1 MTMLNNVPKPEGSQW
16 TDDQWSAIVRGGEN
30 ILVAAA
36 AGSGKTAVLVERIIR
51 KIASEEEPLNVDQLL
66 VATFTKAAA
75 AEMRERIREALEK
88 ELDKNPDSEHLR
100 RQLALMNRASI
111 TTLHSFCLEVI
122 QRYFQLIPLDPA
134 FRIANETEAD
144 FIRQEVLEDLFE
156 AHYAND
162 AEDSD
167 FRKLVDWFSGERS
180 DEAMVRLVQSL
191 YDFSRSH
198 PWPREWLYTMADAF
212 AVEDVAMLGQSA
224 WAQSVVADVR
234 LQLNGVVGILR
245 QAMMLIEQPGG
256 PEPYRDTLME
266 DMSMVL
272 SLREA
277 AEEAPWEMLYEHF
290 AAIAFGKLK
299 ACRGDQ
305 YNKELQDQVK
315 GLRDQVK
322 KILTAMQEEL
332 FRRPPELFL
341 GEMQTL
347 APLMRTLAAFVLD
360 FGEKYEQAKR
370 AKGLV
375 DFSDLEHYCLQILR
389 HPAST
394 LEETYPSGAAM
405 EYQTQFAEVLLD
417 EYQDTNMV
425 QEAIVSLISRPGAGN
440 RFMVGDVKQ
449 SIYRFRL
456 AEPGLFLNKYKS
468 YPSISAGQGLRIDLA
483 RNFRSRQEIVDA
495 VNTIF
500 RQIMN
505 ASVAEIDYD
514 ERAELVCGAKY
525 PVGEEAFGQE
535 YPAEL
540 WLIDRGSGAGAQGV
554 EPLDDDAAD
563 AEASDGADEGGASMR
578 RAAQMDAEELMT
590 AQLEARL
597 IATQIRQLM
606 GEYGT
611 PFQVYDKHLKGMRS
625 VTYRDMVILL
635 RATQQWAPLMI
646 EQLRMEGIPAYAE
659 LNTGYFEA
667 TEVEVMISLLKVI
680 DNPVQDIP
688 LAGVLR
694 SPVVNLTAEELA
706 QIRLH
711 GKGLSFYDAMMK
723 LTAEEEA
730 EGTSPFVQEGLLTK
744 LQRFMARLAHWRDEA
759 RQGSLSELLWRIYR
773 ETGYYDWVGGLPG
786 GTQRQANLRALYDRA
801 RQYESTSLRGLFRF
815 LRFIERMQDN
825 GGDLGTAR
833 ALGEQEDVV
842 RIMTIHKSKG
852 LEFPVV
858 FVAGLSK
865 MFNQQDLSASFLM
878 HKQLGFGPR
887 FVDQDLRVAYPT
899 LPSLAIKR
907 QIKMELLAEEMR
919 VLYVALTR
927 PKEKLYLIGS
937 VRNVEKQLQTWGQ
950 AVDQPDL
957 LLPDYMLARGRS
969 YLDWIAPSLIRHR
982 DGSELRRL
990 GGLPNRAGDC
1000 LSDDPSKWYISV
1012 VPAEEVQQW
1021 AAVGLETV
1029 DQDDAYMAKL
1039 NLVMQMAQGQV
1050 AGMQA
1055 AVSDEHVHEEE
1066 AAAGMDDGQLELW
1079 FDESIDGESE
1089 SEQQPQGISGE
1100 SMVVNLNAEAQTD
1113 HAAGSLISER
1123 LEWRYPHL
1131 VASGVAAKTTV
1142 TEMKRM
1148 LQMQE
1153 EDPAMELFPE
1163 VLEHD
1168 AIDEGQLE
1176 MRQPSG
1182 DESIL
1187 SLHLRRPKFMEKKKL
1202 TPTERGTVY
1211 HLVMQHVSIT
1221 PELDI
1226 DAEAVS
1232 ALLQRMVDTRLISEE
1247 QRKAVD
1253 AASVAAFYSSET
1265 GAQLKAAK
1273 WVKREV
1279 PYSFGLPAVEAIPHL
1294 RKMQDEAAMHADTG
1308 LLGDMTTDPTS
1319 LNGETVLI
1327 QGVIDCLYERADG
1340 TLVLLDYKTDRVAP
1354 GEDSLKEVSDRYR
1367 FQVELYATAIERIWR
1382 RPVDEKVLYF
1392 FDGCHV
1398 VHL

>member
-1 MTMLNNVPKPEGSQW
+1 MTMNNNVPKPEGSQW

-51 KIASEEEPLNVDQLL
+51 KIASEEEPLNVDELL

-75 AEMRERIREALEK
+75 SEMRERIREALEK
-88 ELDKNPDSEHLR
+88 ELDKNPESEHLR

-156 AHYAND
+156 AHYTND

-167 FRKLVDWFSGERS
+167 FRRLVDWFSGERS

-224 WAQSVVADVR
+224 WAQSIVADVR
-234 LQLNGVVGILR
+234 LQLNGVVGVLR

-266 DMSMVL
+266 DMSLVL

-277 AEEAPWEMLYEHF
+277 AEEAPWETLHEQF
-290 AAIAFGKLK
+290 TTISFGKLK

-305 YNKELQDQVK
+305 YNKELQEQVK

-322 KILTAMQEEL
+322 KILTVMQEEL

-347 APLMRTLAAFVLD
+347 APLMRTLADFVLD

-370 AKGLV
+370 VKGLV

-394 LEETYPSGAAM
+394 IEETYPSGAAM

-425 QEAIVSLISRPGAGN
+425 QEAIVSLITRPGAGN

-468 YPSISAGQGLRIDLA
+468 YPSVSSGQGLRIDLA

-514 ERAELVCGAKY
+514 ERAELVCGATY

-540 WLIDRGSGAGAQGV
+540 WLIDRCSGAGAQGV
-554 EPLDDDAAD
+554 EPLDDDTAD
-563 AEASDGADEGGASMR
+563 AESSDGGDEGGASMR

-625 VTYRDMVILL
+625 VTYRDIVILL

-646 EQLRMEGIPAYAE
+646 EQLRLEGIPAYAE

-711 GKGLSFYDAMMK
+711 GKGLSFYDAMVK
-723 LTAEEEA
+723 LTAGDEL
-730 EGTSPFVQEGLLTK
+730 EGTNPSVEKGLLMK
-744 LQRFMARLAHWRDEA
+744 LERFLERLAQWRDEA

-887 FVDQDLRVAYPT
+887 YVDQELRVAYPT

-969 YLDWIAPSLIRHR
+969 YLDWIAPSLLRHR

-1000 LSDDPSKWYISV
+1000 LVDDPSKWYISV

-1039 NLVMQMAQGQV
+1039 NLVMQMAEGQV

-1055 AVSDEHVHEEE
+1055 AVTREHVYEEVTAE
-1066 AAAGMDDGQLELW
+1066 GTVDGYADLQA
-1079 FDESIDGESE
+1079 DY
-1089 SEQQPQGISGE
+1089 
-1100 SMVVNLNAEAQTD
+1100 ATRR
-1113 HAAGSLISER
+1113 LIAER

-1131 VASGVAAKTTV
+1131 VASGIAAKTTV

-1153 EDPAMELFPE
+1153 EDPGMELFQE
-1163 VLEHD
+1163 ILKHD
-1168 AIDEGQLE
+1168 DVEEGHQVAD
-1176 MRQPSG
+1176 QSSG

-1187 SLHLRRPKFMEKKKL
+1187 SLYLRRPKFMEKKKL
-1202 TPTERGTVY
+1202 TPTERGSVY
-1211 HLVMQHVSIT
+1211 HLVMQHVPIS

-1226 DAEAVS
+1226 NAEAVS
-1232 ALLQRMVDTRLISEE
+1232 DLLQQMVDHRLISVE

-1253 AASVAAFYSSET
+1253 TASVAAFYASEV

-1273 WVKREV
+1273 WVKRET
-1279 PYSFGLPAVEAIPHL
+1279 PFSFGLPAVDAIPHL
-1294 RKMQDEAAMHADTG
+1294 RKMQDEAALHAESG
-1308 LLGDMTTDPTS
+1308 LLGDVTMDLSS
-1319 LNGETVLI
+1319 LDGETVLI
-1327 QGVIDCLYERADG
+1327 QGIIDCLYECADG
-1340 TLVLLDYKTDRVAP
+1340 TLVLLDYKTDRIAP
-1354 GEDSLKEVSDRYR
+1354 GENSLKEASERYR
-1367 FQVELYATAIERIWR
+1367 FQLELYKAAIERIWK
-1382 RPVDEKVLYF
+1382 RPVDETVLYF

>member
-1 MTMLNNVPKPEGSQW
+1 MSNIQKPVDSQW
-16 TDDQWSAIVRGGEN
+16 TDDQWSAIVKGGEN

-88 ELDKNPDSEHLR
+88 ELDKNPESEHLR

-156 AHYAND
+156 DRYAND
-162 AEDSD
+162 PEGSD

-198 PWPREWLYTMADAF
+198 PWPKEWMYTMASAF
-212 AVEDVAMLGQSA
+212 DVTDIEQLGRSA
-224 WAQSVVADVR
+224 WAQSIVADVR
-234 LQLNGVVGILR
+234 LTLNGVVGVLKQALIL
-245 QAMMLIEQPGG
+245 LEQPGG
-256 PEPYRDTLME
+256 PEPYRDTLMD

-272 SLREA
+272 ALREA
-277 AEEAPWEMLYEHF
+277 AENSPWESLYEHF
-290 AAIAFGKLK
+290 LQIEFGKLK

-305 YNKELQDQVK
+305 YNKELQEQVK
-315 GLRDQVK
+315 ALRDQVK
-322 KILTAMQEEL
+322 KIISGMQDEL

-341 GEMQTL
+341 GEMQAL
-347 APLMRTLAAFVLD
+347 APLMRTLADFVVT
-360 FGEKYEQAKR
+360 FGEKYEHAKR

-389 HPAST
+389 HPASMIN
-394 LEETYPSGAAM
+394 ETYPSNAAM

-425 QEAIVSLISRPGAGN
+425 QEAIVTLISRPGAGN

-456 AEPGLFLNKYKS
+456 AEPGLFLNKYKA
-468 YPSISAGQGLRIDLA
+468 YPSESSGQGLRIDLA

-514 ERAELVCGAKY
+514 ERAELVCGANY
-525 PVGEEAFGQE
+525 PVGEEAMGQT

-540 WLIDRGSGAGAQGV
+540 WLIER
-554 EPLDDDAAD
+554 
-563 AEASDGADEGGASMR
+563 GGASGAEGVEAMDEDSDSNANDTAEGEGTGVR
-578 RAAQMDAEELMT
+578 WPDQIDAEELMT
-590 AQLEARL
+590 AQLEARM

-625 VTYRDMVILL
+625 ITYRDMVILL
-635 RATQQWAPLMI
+635 RSTSQWAPLMI
-646 EQLRMEGIPAYAE
+646 EQLRLEGIPAYAE

-667 TEVEVMISLLKVI
+667 TEVEVMTSLLKVI

-694 SPVVNLTAEELA
+694 SPIVQLSAEELA
-706 QIRLH
+706 QIRLN
-711 GKGLSFYDAMMK
+711 GKGLTYYDAMLK
-723 LTAEEEA
+723 LTKQEPEVKEMNA
-730 EGTSPFVQEGLLTK
+730 VQAADTESLVRK
-744 LQRFMARLAHWRDEA
+744 LQRFMEHLAHWRDEA
-759 RQGSLSELLWRIYR
+759 RQGSLSELIWRIYR
-773 ETGYYDWVGGLPG
+773 ETGYYDFVGGLPG

-801 RQYESTSLRGLFRF
+801 RQYEATTLRGLFRF

-865 MFNQQDLSASFLM
+865 TFNQQDLSAAFLM

-887 FVDQDLRVAYPT
+887 YVDQELRVAYPT

-927 PKEKLYLIGS
+927 PKEKLFLIGT
-937 VRNVEKQLQTWGQ
+937 VKNLERQLQTWGQ
-950 AVDQPDL
+950 ALDTPDL
-957 LLPDYMLARGRS
+957 LLPDYLLARGRS

-982 DGSELRRL
+982 DASELRRI

-1000 LSDDPSKWYISV
+1000 LADDPSQWYVSV
-1012 VPAEEVQQW
+1012 VQAEEVQQY

-1029 DQDDAYMAKL
+1029 DQDDDYLAKL
-1039 NLVMQMAQGQV
+1039 NVVMQMAEGRTPY
-1050 AGMQA
+1050 A
-1055 AVSDEHVHEEE
+1055 E
-1066 AAAGMDDGQLELW
+1066 AAASLSVSIPDGEAVDLQDGQLDLFLDVAVEAPMNDPLTEW
-1079 FDESIDGESE
+1079 IGTKLDWTYPYQSASE
-1089 SEQQPQGISGE
+1089 I
-1100 SMVVNLNAEAQTD
+1100 
-1113 HAAGSLISER
+1113 
-1123 LEWRYPHL
+1123 
-1131 VASGVAAKTTV
+1131 AAKTSV

-1153 EDPAMELFPE
+1153 EDPADELY
-1163 VLEHD
+1163 EHAGWD
-1168 AIDEGQLE
+1168 MDDTNGTETKEASASEAA
-1176 MRQPSG
+1176 
-1182 DESIL
+1182 L
-1187 SLHLRRPKFMEKKKL
+1187 SLHLRRPRFMENKKI

-1211 HLVMQHVSIT
+1211 HLVMQHVPIT
-1221 PELDI
+1221 PDKDLDA
-1226 DAEAVS
+1226 DAVQV
-1232 ALLQRMVDTRLISEE
+1232 LLQQMVERNLITQE
-1247 QRKAVD
+1247 QCEAVD
-1253 AASVAAFYSSET
+1253 ASSVAAFCGSEA
-1265 GAQLKAAK
+1265 GQQVRSAA
-1273 WVKREV
+1273 WVQREM
-1279 PYSFGLPAVEAIPHL
+1279 PFSFGLPVIEAIPHL
-1294 RKMQDEAAMHADTG
+1294 QKLQDSQSQDDRFQAD
-1308 LLGDMTTDPTS
+1308 LLS
-1319 LNGETVLI
+1319 LEQETVLI
-1327 QGVIDCLYERADG
+1327 QGVIDCLYETSDG
-1340 TLVLLDYKTDRVAP
+1340 KLVLLDYKTDRIAKEP
-1354 GEDSLKEVSDRYR
+1354 GGLEAISERYR
-1367 FQVELYATAIERIWR
+1367 FQLELYAKAIERIWN
-1382 RPVDEKVLYF
+1382 RPVDELVLYF

-1398 VHL
+1398 VKL

>member
-1 MTMLNNVPKPEGSQW
+1 MTMNNNVVPKPEGSQW

-156 AHYAND
+156 AHYAED

-212 AVEDVAMLGQSA
+212 AVEDVSMLGQSA

-234 LQLNGVVGILR
+234 LQLNGIVGVLR

-256 PEPYRDTLME
+256 PVPYRDTLME

-272 SLREA
+272 SLRDA

-290 AAIAFGKLK
+290 ASMAFGKLK
-299 ACRGDQ
+299 ACRGEQ

-322 KILTAMQEEL
+322 KLLTAMQEEL

-347 APLMRTLAAFVLD
+347 APLMRTLAEFVLS

-394 LEETYPSGAAM
+394 LEETYPSGAAL

-468 YPSISAGQGLRIDLA
+468 YPAMSKGQGLRIDLA

-540 WLIDRGSGAGAQGV
+540 WLIDRGNGAGTQGV
-554 EPLDDDAAD
+554 EPLDDESAD
-563 AEASDGADEGGASMR
+563 TEVSNGEEEGGASMH
-578 RAAQMDAEELMT
+578 RAAQLDAEELMT

-611 PFQVYDKHLKGMRS
+611 PFQVYDKFLKGMRS
-625 VTYRDMVILL
+625 VTYRDIVILL

-646 EQLRMEGIPAYAE
+646 EQLRLEGIPAYAE

-694 SPVVNLTAEELA
+694 SPIVNLTAEELA

-711 GKGLSFYDAMMK
+711 GKGLTFYEAMVK
-723 LTAEEEA
+723 LTMEDEVRRDDLSVER
-730 EGTSPFVQEGLLTK
+730 GLLTK
-744 LQRFMARLAHWRDEA
+744 LRRFMDRLAYWRDEA

-887 FVDQDLRVAYPT
+887 YMDQELRVAYPT

-950 AVDQPDL
+950 AVDQTDL

-969 YLDWIAPSLIRHR
+969 YLDWIAPSLMRHR

-1000 LSDDPSKWYISV
+1000 LADDPSKWYISV

-1039 NLVMQMAQGQV
+1039 NLVRQMAEGQV
-1050 AGMQA
+1050 AGLQS
-1055 AVSDEHVHEEE
+1055 AVSNASASVSEETALQE
-1066 AAAGMDDGQLELW
+1066 IVDGQLELW
-1079 FDESIDGESE
+1079 LDEPTAEPSDVDVDSNVLI
-1089 SEQQPQGISGE
+1089 GI
-1100 SMVVNLNAEAQTD
+1100 EAV
-1113 HAAGSLISER
+1113 ARNLISKR
-1123 LEWRYPHL
+1123 LEWRYPHHL
-1131 VASGVAAKTTV
+1131 ASGVAAKTTV

-1153 EDPAMELFPE
+1153 EDPAEELYQEIFTNDDE
-1163 VLEHD
+1163 
-1168 AIDEGQLE
+1168 DEGQLE
-1176 MRQPSG
+1176 MRQTSE

-1187 SLHLRRPKFMEKKKL
+1187 SLHLRRPRFMEKKKL

-1211 HLVMQHVSIT
+1211 HLVMQHVPIGSD
-1221 PELDI
+1221 LGI
-1226 DAEAVS
+1226 DADGVS
-1232 ALLQRMVDTRLISEE
+1232 SLLNQMVERRLISDE
-1247 QRKAVD
+1247 QRRAVD
-1253 AASVAAFYSSET
+1253 PASVAAFYASEIGSELT
-1265 GAQLKAAK
+1265 AAK
-1273 WVKREV
+1273 WVKREI
-1279 PYSFGLPAVEAIPHL
+1279 PFSFGLQATEAIPHL
-1294 RKMQDEAAMHADTG
+1294 RKMQEEAVVHPDMDRLQVEAMD
-1308 LLGDMTTDPTS
+1308 LSS
-1319 LNGETVLI
+1319 LDGETVLI
-1327 QGVIDCLYERADG
+1327 QGVIDCLYEREDG
-1340 TLVLLDYKTDRVAP
+1340 ALVLLDYKTDRIPP
-1354 GEDSLKEVSDRYR
+1354 GEKGLMEVAERYR
-1367 FQVELYATAIERIWR
+1367 FQLELYKSAIERMWR
-1382 RPVDEKVLYF
+1382 RPVDALVLYF